1 MKQTNGTPFNI
12 ETDIL
17 GRITL
22 KDKCIFNRKDEI
34 LVKADATSVPS
45 GYSAVI
51 TNSETINGSKPCV
64 GNVQMLDEFN
74 EGDVVLIN
82 KRGEIVFL
90 YEIKSMHNAIFATER
105 CNHRCIMCP
114 QPPVAEEEDK
124 TPFNLKLISLIDK
137 NTVEVGITG
146 GEPTL
151 IGDKLFELIRQIQKY
166 QPKAGISLL
175 TNGVK
180 FADKEYALKL
190 ALCKHRDLQ
199 IDVPI
204 FSDIADEH
212 NRIVGAK
219 TFYKT
224 VQGLYNL
231 ALFHQRIG
239 LRIVVHKQTYK
250 RLPQLADYI
259 YHNFPFVSQVA
270 FLQMETTGNANTNLD
285 ELWID
290 PYDYNEE
297 LKQAV
302 LLLANRGI
310 CTRIYNAQLCVLP
323 HEIREF
329 AVNSI
334 SDWKDTYLPECEG
347 CKLREKC
354 GGLFESNQKHHSR
367 HIKPELKYTPMP
379 QPSEGDETIS
389 AFLKNK
395 LTEDILC
402 QYHSPI
408 IFDVP
413 CGYGRHLKWL
423 SKLGYE
429 VSGFDL
435 DPKAIH
441 YLEEWVKKDGMENV
455 HLSREDIDTL
465 PSVNCCDIMINVHL
479 YSVAIMKKLSSM
491 VKTNGLFV
499 METPE
504 IHGENG
510 VELPKQGEVKQYL
523 ISQGFEFLYYSE
535 SSPHNGIVSVK
546 TIAKKMA

>member
-1 MKQTNGTPFNI
+1 MKQINGIPINI
-12 ETDIL
+12 ESDIL

-22 KDKCIFNRKDEI
+22 KGKNIFNRKDEI
-34 LVKADATSVPS
+34 LVKANATSVPS
-45 GYSAVI
+45 GYLALI
-51 TNSETINGSKPCV
+51 TDGETINGDKPCV
-64 GNVQMLDEFN
+64 GNVKKLDEFN

-82 KRGEIVFL
+82 QKGEIVFL
-90 YEIKSMHNAIFATER
+90 FEIKSRHNAIFATER

-114 QPPVAEEEDK
+114 QPPVTEEEDK
-124 TPFNLKLISLIDK
+124 TPFNMKLISLIDK
-137 NTVEVGITG
+137 HTQEVGITG

-151 IGDKLFELIRQIQKY
+151 IGDKLFDLIKQIEKY

-180 FADKEYALKL
+180 FADKSYALKL
-190 ALCKHRDLQ
+190 AQCRHHDLQ

-270 FLQMETTGNANTNLD
+270 FLQMETTGNADTNLD

-323 HEIREF
+323 PEIRDF
-329 AVNSI
+329 AVNAI

-347 CKLREKC
+347 CKIREQC
-354 GGLFESNQKHHSR
+354 GGLFASNQMHHSA
-367 HIKPELKYTPMP
+367 HINPL
-379 QPSEGDETIS
+379 I
-389 AFLKNK
+389 
-395 LTEDILC
+395 EDITASAC
-402 QYHSPI
+402 
-408 IFDVP
+408 
-413 CGYGRHLKWL
+413 
-423 SKLGYE
+423 
-429 VSGFDL
+429 
-435 DPKAIH
+435 
-441 YLEEWVKKDGMENV
+441 
-455 HLSREDIDTL
+455 
-465 PSVNCCDIMINVHL
+465 
-479 YSVAIMKKLSSM
+479 
-491 VKTNGLFV
+491 
-499 METPE
+499 
-504 IHGENG
+504 
-510 VELPKQGEVKQYL
+510 VE
-523 ISQGFEFLYYSE
+523 
-535 SSPHNGIVSVK
+535 
-546 TIAKKMA
+546 

>member
-1 MKQTNGTPFNI
+1 MKQINGTAFNI
-12 ETDIL
+12 EADIL

-22 KDKCIFNRKDEI
+22 KGKSIFNRKDEI
-34 LVKADATSVPS
+34 LVKANAKDFPS
-45 GYSAVI
+45 GYAALI
-51 TNSETINGSKPCV
+51 TNSEQICGGKPSV
-64 GNVQMLDEFN
+64 GNVQTLDEFN

-82 KRGEIVFL
+82 KKGEIVFL
-90 YEIKSMHNAIFATER
+90 YEIKSLHNAIFATER

-114 QPPVAEEEDK
+114 QPPVIEEEDK

-151 IGDKLFELIRQIQKY
+151 IGDKLFDLIKQIQKY

-180 FADKEYALKL
+180 FADKAY
-190 ALCKHRDLQ
+190 

-270 FLQMETTGNANTNLD
+270 FLQMETTGNADTNLE

-310 CTRIYNAQLCVLP
+310 CTRVYNAQLCVLP

-329 AVNSI
+329 AVNAI

-347 CKLREKC
+347 CKLRQQC
-354 GGLFESNQKHHSR
+354 GGLFASNQKHHSA
-367 HIKPELKYTPMP
+367 HINPNL
-379 QPSEGDETIS
+379 
-389 AFLKNK
+389 
-395 LTEDILC
+395 EDITASAC
-402 QYHSPI
+402 
-408 IFDVP
+408 V
-413 CGYGRHLKWL
+413 
-423 SKLGYE
+423 
-429 VSGFDL
+429 
-435 DPKAIH
+435 
-441 YLEEWVKKDGMENV
+441 
-455 HLSREDIDTL
+455 
-465 PSVNCCDIMINVHL
+465 
-479 YSVAIMKKLSSM
+479 
-491 VKTNGLFV
+491 
-499 METPE
+499 
-504 IHGENG
+504 
-510 VELPKQGEVKQYL
+510 
-523 ISQGFEFLYYSE
+523 
-535 SSPHNGIVSVK
+535 
-546 TIAKKMA
+546 